1 MKISKEGHKRAAVIV
16 KTSSTGG
23 VLYKVPGSEK
33 IDLRNELKK
42 RNKNVKI
49 LYNIFNQVQTG
60 KEPSE
65 YKRIEGLSDRENKE
79 RKERKDTQ
87 RKNYFLR
94 KDCAKY
100 VGYANRAV
108 KGIVFSN
115 HQMLDEQ
122 TVLNNLRKMRKED
135 LRPFSQKFSLSDFV
149 LVALRRS
156 LVVDQ
161 FKGEPFDSRAAV
173 VVFLNNIGNKS
184 IPAQDEKKIKTL
196 IALIRE
202 DYSKWDPNREDSN
215 GVKAIRSI
223 QNQNM
228 VIQPKRDRL
237 ALSEISNQDKK
248 TKTKSVEKSGLD
260 AFLQE
265 YAQLDES
272 KRMESL
278 RSLRRLVD
286 TYFGAPASFV
296 KNDAIVLPETVDT
309 AEFDVWHKHEDA
321 KNAGNNYAPIP
332 KQLLDAEQG
341 GRKLETVDQKR
352 NVEKLKA
359 DIRRRN
365 IICYRFA
372 CAAVEDERYRPL
384 FFKNTAINQYW
395 IHHIENAVERI
406 LKKCDVGTL
415 FKLRVGYLSEKV
427 WKDALNLLSIKYIAF
442 GKTIYHFALDDLWS
456 NAADQKLGTINKSI
470 AAGITSFDYE
480 LIKAQED
487 LQRELAVSTAFAAN
501 NLARVAC
508 NMSNLEGDKSDFLLW
523 KKNGEEKKDT
533 ANLVKNR
540 KQPTEDETLSA
551 ILQFFGGMSSW
562 ERAYFKNAY
571 PGQEDYAICFLDDL
585 RRAIYAVR
593 NESFHFKT
601 AAIDNGTWNTELFG
615 DLFRK
620 ESETCLTVEK
630 DKFYSNNLAM
640 FYRQCDLEKILDK
653 LYGKEVS
660 RAAQIP
666 SYNTILPRKSFP
678 DFWVGELGYQRPGY
692 GSVDAD
698 KWYSACYYLFKEV
711 YYNLFLQSPNAKK
724 LFGDAVKG
732 LTGADQDQEKA
743 VDDFKARYE
752 EIAENASLA
761 EICQTFMTEYNQQNN
776 QRRKVRT
783 ADEGLFDKPIFQH
796 YKLLLKKALVSAFA
810 QYVRNEKSLAFVADP
825 VKPTIEVN
833 QEDFLPNWTSSKYK
847 QLTDRV
853 KTMPELQKWYI
864 VGKFMNAKT
873 LNLLLGSMRSYLQYV
888 GDVQKRAKSIGSATH
903 VKVEN
908 IELVSEWIKVL
919 EVCLLLAA
927 RTSVEFTD
935 YYSDKEEFASYLGNY
950 VDFHD
955 DAMPSEFSA
964 LMAFSNDIRT
974 DMAADLYVDAENPK
988 VNRNI
993 IQAKLYAP
1001 DSILAKVVKKVSKQ
1015 DVEEFYSQKEQ
1026 IADCKVKGDGAT
1038 SAEQQK
1044 ILKYQKLKNRVELR
1058 DLAEYGEL
1066 INELLG
1072 QLINW
1077 SFMRE
1082 RDLLYFQLGFHYNCL
1097 MNQSEKPDAYK
1108 EFDGT
1113 DEKDEK
1119 HVIHNAIL
1127 YQIVAMYINGYPV
1140 YAQGDEKETG
1150 TYIGKLAKGSAGA
1163 KIGRFLKYSEDIGF
1177 SKDSKKNEAVYNAGL
1192 ELFENVK
1199 EHDNV
1204 VGLRNKIDHFRYYQG
1219 QDSLLSMYGEVFDRF
1234 FTYDMKYQ
1242 KNVLN
1247 HLENL
1252 LLRHNVIIKPVITS
1266 GIKEV
1271 GRGKSAIKKKCAVF
1285 DVSEFSSDQFT
1296 YKVKGDTLVTDA
1308 KNHDYLETVRDILF
1322 YPAESDARI
1331 ISKADK
1337 KDGGNPEKSDKGK
1350 KHKSRDGYENS
1361 MVYKQSESLE
1371 NYAFAD
1377 IFKNIKL

>member
-23 VLYKVPGSEK
+23 VLYKVPGSET
-33 IDLRNELKK
+33 IDLQGELRARN
-42 RNKNVKI
+42 RNVNV

-65 YKRIEGLSDRENKE
+65 YKRIEGLSDKENKE

-94 KDCAKY
+94 KACEAY
-100 VGYANRAV
+100 VRRANST
-108 KGIVFSN
+108 INNIIFSR
-115 HQMLDEQ
+115 HPKE
-122 TVLNNLRKMRKED
+122 VLPNDKILINMGKERT
-135 LRPFSQKFSLSDFV
+135 LPPFSQKPYNFKLSDFV

-156 LVVDQ
+156 LVTDQ
-161 FKGEPFDSRAAV
+161 FRGEPFDSRAAV
-173 VVFLNNIGNKS
+173 VVFLKNIGNPDIS
-184 IPAQDEKKIKTL
+184 AQDAQKIKTL
-196 IALIRE
+196 MDLIRE
-202 DYSKWDPNREDSN
+202 DYSKWDPKRADSN
-215 GVKAIRSI
+215 GAKAIRSI

-228 VIQPKRDRL
+228 VIQPKEGRL
-237 ALSEISNQDKK
+237 SLSEISNQDKK
-248 TKTKSVEKSGLD
+248 TETKSIEKSGLD
-260 AFLQE
+260 TFLQE

-278 RSLRRLVD
+278 RRLRRLID

-296 KNDAIVLPETVDT
+296 KGDAVVLPETVDT
-309 AEFDVWHKHEDA
+309 ADFDVWQKHEEGKKA
-321 KNAGNNYAPIP
+321 ENIFASIP

-341 GRKLETVDQKR
+341 GKKLETVDQKTS
-352 NVEKLKA
+352 VEKLKA
-359 DIRRRN
+359 DIRKRN
-365 IICYRFA
+365 MICYRFA
-372 CAAVEDERYRPL
+372 SAATEDEQYRSL
-384 FFKNTAINQYW
+384 FFENAAINQYW

-427 WKDALNLLSIKYIAF
+427 WKDALNLLSIKYIAL
-442 GKTIYHFALDDLWS
+442 GKTVYHFALDDLW
-456 NAADQKLGTINKSI
+456 NDVADKKLGVINKNI

-501 NLARVAC
+501 NLARAAC
-508 NMSNLEGDKSDFLLW
+508 NMRELEENKSDFLLW
-523 KKNGEEKKDT
+523 KRNADGDKNTVLLKDH
-533 ANLVKNR
+533 R
-540 KQPTEDETLSA
+540 KQQTEDETLAA

-562 ERAYFKNAY
+562 EKDYFKAAY

-593 NESFHFKT
+593 NESFHFRT
-601 AAIDNGTWNTELFG
+601 ASLDKGSWNTELFG
-615 DLFRK
+615 NLFQK
-620 ESETCLTVEK
+620 EAETCLTVEK
-630 DKFYSNNLAM
+630 DKFYSNNLVM
-640 FYRQCDLEKILDK
+640 FYRQSDLEKVLDK

-678 DFWVGELGYQRPGY
+678 DFLVNEMGYKRPGY
-692 GSVDAD
+692 GSEDAD
-698 KWYSACYYLFKEV
+698 KWYSACYYLFKES
-711 YYNLFLQSPNAKK
+711 YYNLFLQSPNAKR

-732 LTGADQDQEKA
+732 LKGEDENQEKA
-743 VDDFKARYE
+743 VDDFKARYK

-776 QRRKVRT
+776 QCRKVRT

-796 YKLLLKKALVSAFA
+796 YKLLLKKALVAAFA
-810 QYVRNEKSLAFVADP
+810 QYIKSEESLAFAADP
-825 VKPTIEVN
+825 VKPTIEVSR
-833 QEDFLPNWTSSKYK
+833 EDFLPDWTSSKYK

-853 KTMPELQKWYI
+853 KAKPELQKWYI

-873 LNLLLGSMRSYLQYV
+873 LNLLVGSMRSYLQYV
-888 GDVQKRAKSIGSATH
+888 GDVQKRAKSIGSTTH
-903 VKVEN
+903 VKAEN
-908 IELVSEWIKVL
+908 VELVSEWIKVL

-955 DAMPSEFSA
+955 NAMASEFSA
-964 LMAFSNDIRT
+964 LLTFSGDIET

-1001 DSILAKVVKKVSKQ
+1001 DTILANVVKKVSKQ
-1015 DVEEFYSQKEQ
+1015 DIEKFYKQKKK

-1038 SAEQQK
+1038 SSEQQE

-1082 RDLLYFQLGFHYNCL
+1082 RDLLYFQLGFHYSCL
-1097 MNQSEKPDAYK
+1097 MNQSEKPEAYK
-1108 EFDGT
+1108 RLEGT
-1113 DEKDEK
+1113 DEKGK
-1119 HVIHNAIL
+1119 HTTIDNAIL
-1127 YQIVAMYINGYPV
+1127 YQIVAMYVNGYPV
-1140 YAQGDEKETG
+1140 YSLEKSG
-1150 TYIGKLAKGSAGA
+1150 IYVGKLSKGSAGP
-1163 KIGRFLKYSEDIGF
+1163 KIGIFFKYSKNIGMGEED
-1177 SKDSKKNEAVYNAGL
+1177 VYSAGL
-1192 ELFENVK
+1192 EVFENVK
-1199 EHDNV
+1199 EHGNIT
-1204 VGLRNKIDHFRYYQG
+1204 GLRNKIDHFKYYQG
-1219 QDSLLSMYGEVFDRF
+1219 KDSLLSMYGEVFDRF

-1252 LLRHNVIIKPVITS
+1252 LLRHNVIIKPVITT
-1266 GIKEV
+1266 GTKEV
-1271 GRGKSAIKKKCAVF
+1271 GTKQSIKTKKCAAF
-1285 DVSEFSSDQFT
+1285 DVAEISSDQFT
-1296 YKVKGDTLVTDA
+1296 YKVKDDTLVTDA
-1308 KNHDYLETVRDILF
+1308 KNYDYLETVRDILF
-1322 YPAESDARI
+1322 YPAKSEARI
-1331 ISKADK
+1331 ISKADR
-1337 KDGGNPEKSDKGK
+1337 KDGGKAEKSDKGK
-1350 KHKSRDGYENS
+1350 NRKSKDGRENF
-1361 MVYKQSESLE
+1361 VAYKQRESLG
-1371 NYAFAD
+1371 NFAFAD
-1377 IFKNIKL
+1377 AFKDIKL